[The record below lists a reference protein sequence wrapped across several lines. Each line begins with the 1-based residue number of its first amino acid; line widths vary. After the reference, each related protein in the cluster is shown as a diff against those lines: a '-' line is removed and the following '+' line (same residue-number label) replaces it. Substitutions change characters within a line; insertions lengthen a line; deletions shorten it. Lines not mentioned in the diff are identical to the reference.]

1 MKPTT
6 RIAQI
11 VATVRKVCYADDL
24 DTRDLEGPSRT
35 PTHLRL
41 YLSLYTHT
49 QSQGCSRR
57 HYTKRHPHPYTHV
70 ERATPGIT
78 SRCAGEHAGEQHEGR
93 QPHPGDHSFT
103 GRSPCI

>member
-1 MKPTT
+1 MRTGANRRLHAAVKPRSMKPTT

-35 PTHLRL
+35 PTHLPVRL

-49 QSQGCSRR
+49 
-57 HYTKRHPHPYTHV
+57 
-70 ERATPGIT
+70 
-78 SRCAGEHAGEQHEGR
+78 
-93 QPHPGDHSFT
+93 
-103 GRSPCI
+103 